1 MKIGKVLKGIDKL
14 FFGKPNDKKKQ
25 KKLKE
30 KLLKKI
36 EQIKEEIMTTSN
48 DEKKQDLK
56 DKLSILEKFLKR
68 V

>member
-14 FFGKPNDKKKQ
+14 FFSKSNDKKKQ

>member
-1 MKIGKVLKGIDKL
+1 MKIGKVLKEIDKL
-14 FFGKPNDKKKQ
+14 FFGKENDKKKQ

-36 EQIKEEIMTTSN
+36 EQTQEKIDVVTSDEE
-48 DEKKQDLK
+48 KQDLK
-56 DKLSILEKFLKR
+56 DKLYILQKFLEK